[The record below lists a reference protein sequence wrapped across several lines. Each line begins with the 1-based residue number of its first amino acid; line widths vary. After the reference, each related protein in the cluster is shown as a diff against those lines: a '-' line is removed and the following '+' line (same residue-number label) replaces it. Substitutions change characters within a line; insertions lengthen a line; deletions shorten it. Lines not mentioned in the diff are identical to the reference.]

1 MTLTGNSYVPA
12 ENLFLVP
19 LCPPEFQNGLACAR
33 THVCALKIVD

>member
-19 LCPPEFQNGLACAR
+19 VGPPQFHGLAFAR
-33 THVCALKIVD
+33 TRVYALRIGD